1 MNTDYKKMWDYC
13 GKWDIK
19 GVEMARK
26 GQGNL
31 PKGLANTRWSFGATA
46 EGETVLVVQA
56 IEDHSVISN
65 H

>member
-1 MNTDYKKMWDYC
+1 MGNGILRVWKWQ
-13 GKWDIK
+13 GKGMD
-19 GVEMARK
+19 
-26 GQGNL
+26 L

>member
-1 MNTDYKKMWDYC
+1 MD
-13 GKWDIK
+13 
-19 GVEMARK
+19 
-26 GQGNL
+26 L